1 MGRTGAGPRRGGT
14 SPSPLSFGPTGVTGF
29 AGVVVGGV
37 VDAGG
42 VVVVGGRFG
51 GVAGPTLGGAVVV
64 GGRFGGVAGPT
75 LGGAVVVGG
84 LN

>member
-1 MGRTGAGPRRGGT
+1 MAGPTFGGAVVVGPTGAGPRRGGM

-37 VDAGG
+37 VVAGG
-42 VVVVGGRFG
+42 VVVVGG
-51 GVAGPTLGGAVVV
+51 
-64 GGRFGGVAGPT
+64 
-75 LGGAVVVGG
+75 